1 MMRKGMMGML
11 VLLLA
16 GGLAMAGGSGNWLHI
31 NVDEGGSSG
40 EKVRVNIPLSLV
52 EELLPLIKVED
63 FDRGRIRIDSL
74 GLDDEFE
81 DIDLEELWDAIK
93 SVGDAEFVRVQTG
106 DEDIRVVK
114 EGDWLL
120 IEASHDSKSQ
130 VEVRFPLAVV
140 DALFSGE
147 PGELD
152 LLAAV
157 EALGRYGHG
166 GDLVRVNDGDT
177 RVRIWIDD
185 INSED

>member
-1 MMRKGMMGML
+1 MMRKGLMAMW

-16 GGLAMAGGSGNWLHI
+16 GGLAMAGTSGSWLHI
-31 NVDEGGSSG
+31 NVDEGGRHG

-52 EELLPLIKVED
+52 EELLPLIHVDE
-63 FDRGRIRIDSL
+63 FDGGRIRIDNL
-74 GLDDEFE
+74 GLDDEFG
-81 DIDLEELWDAIK
+81 DIDLEELWQSIK
-93 SVGDAEFVRVQTG
+93 NVGDAEFVRVQTE
-106 DEDIRVVK
+106 DNDIRVVK

-120 IEASHDSKSQ
+120 IKASEGSSSE

-157 EALGRYGHG
+157 NALSLHGQG
-166 GDLVRVNDGDT
+166 GDLVRVHDGDT

>member
-1 MMRKGMMGML
+1 MMRKGLVGML
-11 VLLLA
+11 MLLLA
-16 GGLAMAGGSGNWLHI
+16 GGLALAGTSGNWLHI
-31 NVDEGGSSG
+31 NVDEGGRNG
-40 EKVRVNIPLSLV
+40 QRVRVNIPLSLV
-52 EELLPLIKVED
+52 EELLPLIKIDE
-63 FDRGRIRIDSL
+63 FDRGRIRIDNL
-74 GLDDEFE
+74 GIDDEFG
-81 DIDLEELWDAIK
+81 DVDLQELWRAIQD
-93 SVGDAEFVRVQTG
+93 VGDAEFVRVQTD

-114 EGDWLL
+114 EGDWL
-120 IEASHDSKSQ
+120 IIQTSEGSRSE

-157 EALGRYGHG
+157 EALGRHGQG

-177 RVRIWIDD
+177 KVRIWIDD

>member
-1 MMRKGMMGML
+1 MMRKGLVGML
-11 VLLLA
+11 MLFLA
-16 GGLAMAGGSGNWLHI
+16 GGLALAGGSGSWLHI
-31 NVDEGGSSG
+31 NVDEGGRNG
-40 EKVRVNIPLSLV
+40 EKIRVNIPLSLV
-52 EELLPLIKVED
+52 EELLPLIKVDE
-63 FDRGRIRIDSL
+63 FDRGRIRIDNL
-74 GLDDEFE
+74 GIGGEFE
-81 DIDLEELWDAIK
+81 DIDLHELWRAIQD
-93 SVGDAEFVRVQTG
+93 VGDAEFVRVQTD

-120 IEASHDSKSQ
+120 IQASEGSRSE

-157 EALGRYGHG
+157 DALAEHGRG

>member
-1 MMRKGMMGML
+1 MMRKGLMGML
-11 VLLLA
+11 MLLLA
-16 GGLAMAGGSGNWLHI
+16 GGLAMAGTSGSWLHI
-31 NVDEGGSSG
+31 NVDEGGRNG
-40 EKVRVNIPLSLV
+40 DKVRVNIPLSLV
-52 EELLPLIKVED
+52 QELLPLIKVDD

-81 DIDLEELWDAIK
+81 DIDLEELWQTIK
-93 SVGDAEFVRVQTG
+93 DVGDAEFVRVQT
-106 DEDIRVVK
+106 DDNDIRVVK

-120 IEASHDSKSQ
+120 IQASEGSDSE

-157 EALGRYGHG
+157 DALAEHGRG

-177 RVRIWIDD
+177 QVRIWIDD

>member
-1 MMRKGMMGML
+1 MMRKGLMGML
-11 VLLLA
+11 MLLLA
-16 GGLAMAGGSGNWLHI
+16 GGLVLAGTSGSWLHI
-31 NVDEGGSSG
+31 HVDEGGHHG
-40 EKVRVNIPLSLV
+40 QKVRVNIPLSLV
-52 EELLPLIKVED
+52 EELLPLIKVD
-63 FDRGRIRIDSL
+63 KFDRGRIRIDSL
-74 GLDDEFE
+74 GLGDEFG
-81 DIDLEELWDAIK
+81 DVDLEELWQAIK
-93 SVGDAEFVRVQTG
+93 DVGDAEFVRVQT
-106 DEDIRVVK
+106 DDNDIRVFK

-120 IEASHDSKSQ
+120 IQASEGSRSQ

-157 EALGRYGHG
+157 EALSLHGKG

-177 RVRIWIDD
+177 QVRIWIDD

>member
-1 MMRKGMMGML
+1 MMRKGLMAML
-11 VLLLA
+11 VVLLA
-16 GGLAMAGGSGNWLHI
+16 GGLAMAGTSGSWLHI
-31 NVDEGGSSG
+31 NVDEDGGHG
-40 EKVRVNIPLSLV
+40 ERVRVNIPLSLV
-52 EELLPLIKVED
+52 QELLPLIKVDE

-81 DIDLEELWDAIK
+81 DIDLEELWQAIK
-93 SVGDAEFVRVQTG
+93 DVGDAEFVRVQS
-106 DEDIRVVK
+106 DDNDVRVVK

-120 IEASHDSKSQ
+120 IQASEGSDSE

-157 EALGRYGHG
+157 DALAEHGRG
-166 GDLVRVNDGDT
+166 GDLVRVHDGDT

>member
-1 MMRKGMMGML
+1 MMRKGMLGLLM
-11 VLLLA
+11 VLMV
-16 GGLAMAGGSGNWLHI
+16 GGIAMAKTSGLWLHI
-31 NVDEGGSSG
+31 NVDEGRND
-40 EKVRVNIPLSLV
+40 ERVRVNIPLSLV
-52 EELLPLIKVED
+52 EEILPLIEID
-63 FDRGRIRIDSL
+63 EFHRGRIRIDDI

-81 DIDLEELWDAIK
+81 DVNLRELWEAIQN
-93 SVGDAEFVRVQTG
+93 VGDAEFVRVQSD
-106 DEDIRVVK
+106 DEDIRVFK

-120 IEASHDSKSQ
+120 IQTSEGSRNE

-157 EALGRYGHG
+157 EALGRHG
-166 GDLVRVNDGDT
+166 QDGDLVRVRDGDS

-185 INSED
+185 QNTED

>member
-1 MMRKGMMGML
+1 MRKGLVGML
-11 VLLLA
+11 MLLLA
-16 GGLAMAGGSGNWLHI
+16 GGLAMAGTSNSWLHI
-31 NVDEGGSSG
+31 NVDEGGRGG

-52 EELLPLIKVED
+52 EELLPLIKVDE
-63 FDRGRIRIDSL
+63 FNGGRIRIDHL
-74 GLDDEFE
+74 GLDDEFG
-81 DIDLEELWDAIK
+81 DIDLEELWQAIK
-93 SVGDAEFVRVQTG
+93 DVGDAEFVRVQT
-106 DEDIRVVK
+106 DDNDIRVVK

-120 IEASHDSKSQ
+120 IQASEGSDSE

-157 EALGRYGHG
+157 EALGRHGQG